1 MKKKLK
7 LSRKTFSV
15 WGILLGPFL
24 LYLIY
29 TIGCTQSAGTKQA
42 MSPERKKAIED
53 SLQKVKEFEIT
64 KNWSTAFEYY
74 KNENYTDAKRYIMK
88 VIQLDPE
95 MQLADKIHYNDIYAR
110 LSNCYVKANMPDS
123 AQSALEQGLK
133 YFPDNIYLHE
143 SLGFMFRKRNQFDG
157 AIKHYKKVS
166 ELQTDKSE
174 IYKIL
179 GDLYRRTQQIDL
191 AIEQYENYTK
201 LEPNDRDAKD
211 TLTGMYSA
219 TGRSEDAL
227 ASKEKMLEEN
237 PEDAGLM
244 YELATVYFDEGNYPK
259 AIGMFNRW
267 LQKEPKNTDALNN
280 VVEAHLNTENYSS
293 ALNVLQK
300 ILNLDKNNINV
311 IIKMSDVYRTQ
322 IRYTTARNWAR
333 RALKIDRNSGLAFIS
348 IGKTYQE
355 AAKTC
360 VDKKGS
366 FKYDD
371 RLVYQKA
378 YNEFKKASRDPF
390 MKGQAERHMKGIE
403 GNLPTAEDKFMNT
416 YTEPKE
422 ACYKWI

>member
-1 MKKKLK
+1 MVSNAKKLTIK
-7 LSRKTFSV
+7 NLPISFIEIPNHPVSDLGKRKIEIDENFYIS
-15 WGILLGPFL
+15 GDDAQNIKQGMQIRLLGL
-24 LYLIY
+24 
-29 TIGCTQSAGTKQA
+29 GNVS
-42 MSPERKKAIED
+42 
-53 SLQKVKEFEIT
+53 IT
-64 KNWSTAFEYY
+64 KDGVELEGEFIGEGDTTNIPKNKWVAQKTAPEIKMIITKEIF
-74 KNENYTDAKRYIMK
+74 NEKE
-88 VIQLDPE
+88 V
-95 MQLADKIHYNDIYAR
+95 
-110 LSNCYVKANMPDS
+110 
-123 AQSALEQGLK
+123 
-133 YFPDNIYLHE
+133 
-143 SLGFMFRKRNQFDG
+143 
-157 AIKHYKKVS
+157 
-166 ELQTDKSE
+166 
-174 IYKIL
+174 
-179 GDLYRRTQQIDL
+179 
-191 AIEQYENYTK
+191 
-201 LEPNDRDAKD
+201 
-211 TLTGMYSA
+211 
-219 TGRSEDAL
+219 
-227 ASKEKMLEEN
+227 KEKMLEEN

-259 AIGMFNRW
+259 AIVMFNRL

-416 YTEPKE
+416 YTEPQE